1 MDKNALINKNTANN
15 GEPAVGKTFFPDVS
29 LKELMAMP
37 DVQEAVRRHISVPNP
52 VIPKKVR
59 NPFKNGETGITTQKV
74 ESVSGTSLMDI
85 VNVSFTLVGTGI
97 NPTDAINKPFRI
109 VDYAFALDANMA
121 GGKFNGYSAKGLKLL
136 VTKIEEVKGGGQDGN
151 QKNDNA

>member
-1 MDKNALINKNTANN
+1 MDKNSLINKNTANN

-85 VNVSFTLVGTGI
+85 VNVSFTLVGTETT
-97 NPTDAINKPFRI
+97 PRTQTTSPSASLTMPLR
-109 VDYAFALDANMA
+109 LTRTWLA
-121 GGKFNGYSAKGLKLL
+121 GNSTATQRKASNCL
-136 VTKIEEVKGGGQDGN
+136 
-151 QKNDNA
+151 